1 MILVSAGEDMT
12 ARVWEVPPPLDERPE
27 QIMLSAQVA
36 TGMRLDQE
44 TVADSLAPATWR
56 QLRQKLSDES
66 EPPSRDA
73 AQP

>member
-1 MILVSAGEDMT
+1 
-12 ARVWEVPPPLDERPE
+12 
-27 QIMLSAQVA
+27 MLSAQVA